1 MGDAGDVWFDE
12 SLNLE
17 KKKLEKKG
25 LRLLEVLFQHFLVWK
40 IWSFQLNLFY
50 LEISQAKKK
59 MSIFCRF
66 KKSLK

>member
-25 LRLLEVLFQHFLVWK
+25 LRLLEVLFQHFLV
-40 IWSFQLNLFY
+40 
-50 LEISQAKKK
+50 
-59 MSIFCRF
+59 
-66 KKSLK
+66 